1 MRSTPFRVNFHGNN
15 TTHFDALS
23 HFIFNGHIYNGFPAS
38 SITNWGAEKNDVM
51 PFKDGMVTRGVL
63 IDWPRFKNVPYMGDD
78 EAIYAE
84 DLDAWEKKTGVKIES
99 GDCVLLRTG
108 RWKRVADK
116 GPLDLNVKAPGLY
129 ASCAKWLK
137 ERNIALLGSD
147 VVQDVRPSRV
157 EGVNQPIHQL
167 FLVAVGT
174 PLFDNCDLEAA
185 ASRPRNSG
193 VHFLHDG
200 GAVARARR
208 NRLAVQSARTLL
220 MATFPGQARPSR
232 LLGVS
237 CSCSARRNSGAQLF
251 VQRCASLSRRGRRR
265 HRSRPRP
272 GGQSPHANAQFRRYR
287 QYHSQGNPRRNA
299 CICPSRSRGERYR
312 GIRAIPQCQRLRLQ
326 AAGDAAAGERF
337 FFGAGNCAFR
347 AIPSAAAEVTPAP
360 ISRTSPASPLWRNWS
375 SRSPIPAPALLP
387 DMAWSTSL

>member
-1 MRSTPFRVNFHGNN
+1 MNTPQFPARDRLRWLAAAAATSIPLSAAAEDSRNLTKDDIDRWMTELSNWGRWGKDDQAGTVNLITPAKRKQAAALVKEGISISMSLDADIAPKGAAPEQVPPGGRPRYTWQHEMRSTGLNMRGPSGYAVDTISVNFHGNN

-51 PFKDGMVTRGVL
+51 PYRDGMVTRGVL

-84 DLDAWEKKTGVKIES
+84 DLDAWERHAGVKIES

-108 RWKRVADK
+108 RWNRVADK

-137 ERNIALLGSD
+137 ERNIAVLGSD

-185 ASRPRNSG
+185 S
-193 VHFLHDG
+193 
-200 GAVARARR
+200 
-208 NRLAVQSARTLL
+208 
-220 MATFPGQARPSR
+220 
-232 LLGVS
+232 
-237 CSCSARRNSGAQLF
+237 
-251 VQRCASLSRRGRRR
+251 
-265 HRSRPRP
+265 
-272 GGQSPHANAQFRRYR
+272 
-287 QYHSQGNPRRNA
+287 
-299 CICPSRSRGERYR
+299 E
-312 GIRAIPQCQRLRLQ
+312 Q
-326 AAGDAAAGERF
+326 AAKLRRSTFCMMVAPLRVP
-337 FFGAGNCAFR
+337 GATG
-347 AIPSAAAEVTPAP
+347 
-360 ISRTSPASPLWRNWS
+360 SPFNPL
-375 SRSPIPAPALLP
+375 ALF
-387 DMAWSTSL
+387 